1 MAERS
6 ELMGIVFGEQSRQA
20 LADML
25 AAREEENKDVKVQC
39 SKHVLHKWFC

>member
-25 AAREEENKDVKVQC
+25 STREEEHKDEKVYTVFKLC
-39 SKHVLHKWFC
+39 YLP